1 MKLHFW
7 VERHYLKSDL
17 RVMLVGGVGNG
28 DTELGCVEG
37 GGRMRELR
45 SAVLLDLDIRNVTSD
60 QCEEHQRR
68 LLTLSAQYKTLKSP
82 REGGYGKT
90 EP

>member
-37 GGRMRELR
+37 GGRMREF
-45 SAVLLDLDIRNVTSD
+45 I
-60 QCEEHQRR
+60 
-68 LLTLSAQYKTLKSP
+68 
-82 REGGYGKT
+82 
-90 EP
+90 